1 MSVMSVPL
9 RFMPRIRTKRRRTKT
24 AIQPQA
30 TTRLRAC
37 TKPRVTATKETAYR
51 TAHCPIFPVVGFSVW
66 NRGGVAVPQKHRQFV
81 MLRRETAGATKLEAV
96 GPVNWNAPE
105 FWVDGGCPGNN
116 AAHRKREA
124 YGRLSDGKTIMPPRF
139 AETPTNKATQDM
151 TLPPSHK
158 NRPIKPTPL
167 HH

>member
-30 TTRLRAC
+30 PTRLRAC

-51 TAHCPIFPVVGFSVW
+51 TAHCPISPVVGFSVW

-105 FWVDGGCPGNN
+105 FWVDGGCPGQNHP
-116 AAHRKREA
+116 HRNRGA
-124 YGRLSDGKTIMPPRF
+124 YGRLSHGKTIIRRRLGQ
-139 AETPTNKATQDM
+139 TPTYDEVEGINLLAS
-151 TLPPSHK
+151 L
-158 NRPIKPTPL
+158 
-167 HH
+167 

>member
-1 MSVMSVPL
+1 MSAMSVPL

-24 AIQPQA
+24 ETQPQA
-30 TTRLRAC
+30 PTRLRAC

-105 FWVDGGCPGNN
+105 FWVDGGGLCHKDP
-116 AAHRKREA
+116 HRKRET
-124 YGRLSDGKTIMPPRF
+124 YGGLSDGKTILRHRVSKN
-139 AETPTNKATQDM
+139 PTN
-151 TLPPSHK
+151 
-158 NRPIKPTPL
+158 N
-167 HH
+167 